1 MYIEPMRL
9 VFRTWMPQVPRLV
22 STLALADM
30 ALDMVLDMV
39 LDMALNMVLDMVI
52 KARAM
57 TVELGE
63 SNQRE
68 IFGCE

>member
-1 MYIEPMRL
+1 
-9 VFRTWMPQVPRLV
+9 MPQVPRLV

-30 ALDMVLDMV
+30 ALDMVLDMA
-39 LDMALNMVLDMVI
+39 LDMVLDMVI
-52 KARAM
+52 KAM

-68 IFGCE
+68 VLGCE

>member
-9 VFRTWMPQVPRLV
+9 VFHTWMPQVPRLV

-30 ALDMVLDMV
+30 ALDMVLDMA
-39 LDMALNMVLDMVI
+39 LDMVLDMVI
-52 KARAM
+52 KAM

-68 IFGCE
+68 VLGCE

>member
-9 VFRTWMPQVPRLV
+9 VFHTWMPQVPRLV

-39 LDMALNMVLDMVI
+39 LDMGLDMVLDMVI
-52 KARAM
+52 KAM

-68 IFGCE
+68 VLGCE